1 MNDSINQIFELAR
14 TGNLKEAASLIN
26 QKIEQKENLENMNI
40 ALAHIL
46 LLAGDWSYMN
56 RLLPKDTN
64 FFMTS
69 GYLNSIGM
77 GRPINGHD
85 QPVPWFT
92 YPAID
97 FLDGIVKPEWNVFE
111 WGSGN
116 STLWWASR
124 VESVTAVEDNA
135 AWFEE
140 VTQQMPGNATVLKR
154 EGEDYYSAISE
165 FGGKLFDAVIVDG
178 SSRNDCARFAVSH
191 LKESGIL
198 IFDNSDDGRY
208 EESSDFLNEMGF
220 LRIDFWGLIPS
231 YLYKNCTS
239 IYLKDP
245 KILGDNTHPSNH
257 QSSVGISC
265 FQAMANN
272 KTSKP

>member
-1 MNDSINQIFELAR
+1 MNDSMNQIFELAR
-14 TGNLKEAASLIN
+14 AGKLKEAAAQIC
-26 QKIEQKENLENMNI
+26 QKVDRNEDLENMNI

-46 LLAGDWSYMN
+46 LLAGDWAYMN

-69 GYLNSIGM
+69 GFLNSIGM
-77 GRPINGHD
+77 GRPINNLD

-97 FLDGIVKPEWNVFE
+97 FLDGIVQREWSVFE

-124 VESVTAVEDNA
+124 VESVTAVEDDA
-135 AWFEE
+135 TWFEE
-140 VTQQMPGNATVLKR
+140 VTKQMPENAKVLKR
-154 EGEDYYSAISE
+154 EGPEYYSAISE
-165 FGGKLFDAVIVDG
+165 FEGSTFDAIIVDG

-191 LKESGIL
+191 LKENGIL

-208 EESSDFLNEMGF
+208 EESSDFLKDMGF

-239 IYLKDP
+239 IYFKDP
-245 KILGDNTHPSNH
+245 QILGNYKHPSKH
-257 QSSVGISC
+257 QSSVGMSC
-265 FQAMANN
+265 FQAMGKN
-272 KTSKP
+272 KSTPS